1 MCDLELESVTDALV
15 VVIKVNATSILKIE
29 QNDLRGVYMNN
40 SKKLL
45 KLVQE
50 NPGLLIIPMVNGEV
64 CGNEGNY
71 WQGSFGRVEVNEFV
85 CRNGRFYTRN
95 EQDVLED
102 ELSNSLCD
110 DYPDMSDEEFF
121 KMIHEKVESLPWKKA
136 IIVCIELP
144 EVK

>member
-1 MCDLELESVTDALV
+1 M
-15 VVIKVNATSILKIE
+15 
-29 QNDLRGVYMNN
+29 
-40 SKKLL
+40 
-45 KLVQE
+45 
-50 NPGLLIIPMVNGEV
+50 
-64 CGNEGNY
+64 Y
-71 WQGSFGRVEVNEFV
+71 WQGSFGRVEVHEFV

-110 DYPDMSDEEFF
+110 DYPDTPDEEFF
-121 KMIHEKVESLPWKKA
+121 KMIHEKVEALPWKKA